1 MERQVLQSMAQRFC
15 QSKTLFVPN
24 PERTCPRREVALS
37 SADLPCLV
45 IESLQVSAGE
55 RVFLFGPSGS
65 GKSTLLA
72 LVGGVLTPQHG
83 RIRVLDVEL
92 STLKSRARDRFR
104 VEHVG
109 FIFQQFNLVP
119 YL

>member
-1 MERQVLQSMAQRFC
+1 MSNGAVI
-15 QSKTLFVPN
+15 
-24 PERTCPRREVALS
+24 EVESLMFRWP

-83 RIRVLDVEL
+83 RI
-92 STLKSRARDRFR
+92 
-104 VEHVG
+104 
-109 FIFQQFNLVP
+109 
-119 YL
+119 